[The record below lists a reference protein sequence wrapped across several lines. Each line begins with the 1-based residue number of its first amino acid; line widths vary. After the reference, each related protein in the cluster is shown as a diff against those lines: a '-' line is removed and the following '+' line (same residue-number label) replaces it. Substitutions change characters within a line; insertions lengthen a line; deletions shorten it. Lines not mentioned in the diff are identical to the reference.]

1 MEAVAYIDINA
12 PLVERCRVND
22 RQAQAELYRRY
33 SKAMFNAALRITGD
47 YAEAEDVLQESFL
60 SAFRELSGY
69 KGDSSFG
76 AWLKRIVVNKSINCL
91 QAATLA
97 TGAARRFS
105 PRSHA
110 GRNGPIPRRGGKPPS
125 SSTGPMC
132 CGAAFRSC
140 SDGYRVVLS
149 LYLLEGYDHLEIA
162 GILGISES
170 TSKSQYSRARQRL
183 QASWPL
189 NGGSANEWPTP
200 PSSSQR
206 RFFHLSLPI
215 ATGLCRRVT
224 VLAQPFK

>member
-91 QAATLA
+91 RQRRLQCHSRIFITKLLRRRLLPPMLEKKQKNSSTELMCYGVVFRNYQTA
-97 TGAARRFS
+97 TG
-105 PRSHA
+105 
-110 GRNGPIPRRGGKPPS
+110 
-125 SSTGPMC
+125 
-132 CGAAFRSC
+132 
-140 SDGYRVVLS
+140 
-149 LYLLEGYDHLEIA
+149 
-162 GILGISES
+162 
-170 TSKSQYSRARQRL
+170 
-183 QASWPL
+183 
-189 NGGSANEWPTP
+189 
-200 PSSSQR
+200 
-206 RFFHLSLPI
+206 
-215 ATGLCRRVT
+215 
-224 VLAQPFK
+224 

>member
-12 PLVERCRVND
+12 PLVERCRLND

-91 QAATLA
+91 RQRRLQLVPLEDFHHDAPAELTVPHAAEDADEMQYRADVL
-97 TGAARRFS
+97 RRCIQEL
-105 PRSHA
+105 P
-110 GRNGPIPRRGGKPPS
+110 
-125 SSTGPMC
+125 
-132 CGAAFRSC
+132 
-140 SDGYRVVLS
+140 DGYRVVLS

-162 GILGISES
+162 GILGITES
-170 TSKSQYSRARQRL
+170 TSKSQYSRARTRLRELAMQR
-183 QASWPL
+183 
-189 NGGSANEWPTP
+189 G
-200 PSSSQR
+200 
-206 RFFHLSLPI
+206 LS
-215 ATGLCRRVT
+215 
-224 VLAQPFK
+224 